1 MSTNK
6 EKITRNLFN
15 LEQTLVN
22 ILIQLEKDNIDVAEK
37 MINNLEIHNRLL
49 KSKLFSLKSEKSF
62 DDIKKH
68 YLDVFKTL
76 S

>member
-49 KSKLFSLKSEKSF
+49 KSKLFALKSEKSF